1 MLSSL
6 EELLD
11 SRYGLE
17 RVREARR
24 TRLSP
29 SLRAEESAS
38 ASEELHAQTE
48 ELRAAMLTLR
58 QIVHGAR
65 AAAKGHH
72 ATSPSG
78 G

>member
-1 MLSSL
+1 MLPSL

-11 SRYGLE
+11 SRYDLE
-17 RVREARR
+17 RVWVAQR

-29 SLRAEESAS
+29 NLRAAESAS
-38 ASEELHAQTE
+38 ASEELPAQTE
-48 ELRAAMLTLR
+48 ELRAAMRTLR

-65 AAAKGHH
+65 AAATGHH